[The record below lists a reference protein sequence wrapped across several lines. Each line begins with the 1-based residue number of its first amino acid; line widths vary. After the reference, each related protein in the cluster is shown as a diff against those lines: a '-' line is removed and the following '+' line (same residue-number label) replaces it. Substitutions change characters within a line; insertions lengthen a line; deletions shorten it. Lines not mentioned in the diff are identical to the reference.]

1 MNIHFSGIFILLI
14 FASAVTFS
22 QQLMIHNNDI
32 IVCLG
37 NSITELGEQP
47 AGYVSVMRKALH
59 LLHPDKVFVIIN
71 SGISGHKSTDMSAR
85 FESDV
90 LEYKPNW
97 VTISVGIND
106 VWHGFYDDHPKGDGP
121 RGVPLPLFEEK
132 LSDMI
137 QRAVA
142 NNIRVA
148 LFTTTVIKEDLVS
161 PENKKLEAYNNKI
174 RELAKKY
181 NCLLVDQNQA
191 FRSKLLPK
199 QKPGMSIS
207 GRLTNDGVHLLPEGN
222 WLMARTTLTA
232 FGVSAA
238 KFNHI
243 KPQIDSLIHEE
254 EKKAATSPV
263 RNK

>member
-1 MNIHFSGIFILLI
+1 MNIHISVIFSLLI
-14 FASAVTFS
+14 FASSVAVS

-47 AGYVSVMRKALH
+47 DGYVSVMRKALH
-59 LLHPDKVFVIIN
+59 LLCPDKVFVIIN

-106 VWHGFYDDHPKGDGP
+106 VWHGFYDDHPQGDGP

-132 LSDMI
+132 LTDMI
-137 QRAVA
+137 QRAIA
-142 NNIRVA
+142 NKIRVA
-148 LFTTTVIKEDLVS
+148 LFTTTIIKEDLSS

-181 NCLLVDQNQA
+181 NCLLVDQNKA

-207 GRLTNDGVHLLPEGN
+207 GRLTKDGVHMLPAGN
-222 WLMARTTLTA
+222 WLMARTTLSA

-238 KFNHI
+238 SFDRM
-243 KPQIDSLIHEE
+243 KPQIDSLIHAE
-254 EKKAATSPV
+254 EKREATSPA
-263 RNK
+263 RGK